1 MHQLSRNSTEIV
13 GRDCFPGLRVSTVR
27 LEPEPARGWDEYETM
42 IFHRLPNGQC
52 ADEIYCERYDTRED
66 AEHGH
71 RRLCK
76 LVAAIQEAGQ

>member
-1 MHQLSRNSTEIV
+1 MHALPRTSTEII

-27 LEPEPARGWDEYETM
+27 LEGEYETM

-52 ADEIYCERYDTRED
+52 VDEIYCERYPSRES

-76 LVAAIQEAGQ
+76 LVRDIQEASQ